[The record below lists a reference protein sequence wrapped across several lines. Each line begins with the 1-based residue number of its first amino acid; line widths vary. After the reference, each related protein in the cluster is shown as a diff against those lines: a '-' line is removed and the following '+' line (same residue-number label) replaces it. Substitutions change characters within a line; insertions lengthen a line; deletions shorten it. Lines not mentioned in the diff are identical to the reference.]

1 MPRIWL
7 LLLSFCCG
15 TLSLFAQGKLLLIG
29 GGSELSGTWSDTAY
43 QWAIQQSPNHRIAII
58 SYLEEGEQLPAYLE
72 SLGASSARN
81 FWISSPELAREDW
94 LLDSLA
100 TYDCV
105 LLRGED
111 PWICAQYY
119 RGTHIETSVRAAFQR
134 GGVVGG
140 HSKAMTLFGDRFF
153 SARQGDQSASG
164 LTHLWEP
171 PFSLENGILT
181 PYEGFIFEAE
191 FASSHSLD
199 RLLGFMARSR
209 VAASYRLDGIGI
221 APETVFGIDEQ
232 GMGRVWG
239 NGDVWVILDDWDQK
253 SFRPEGAGAVIDSL
267 RVIRLL
273 AGHWFDLV
281 SWEIRG
287 LEQAGE
293 PTVATSSFPGELL
306 LHGMTELSEY
316 ASLLDEWLSPEEGKE
331 EPLILVSHAS
341 TPRQAA
347 IQALIEGRGQRVL
360 PFFTQIGNLWQEG
373 ESSQEVLEAR
383 QFLFLDNHP
392 DSLSLCL
399 NSSPVGRRLLASM
412 TMPGSQVAI
421 LGQDAVWVPLAL
433 DWLPRWNLI
442 PPATFEETARSQW
455 ETQLAQVLPHSTDYL
470 LSLPANAWVQF
481 SARSNGLYLTN
492 RGEGHALL
500 LSLKRG
506 KWGSRPVEES
516 VSELR
521 YGFREASLTAI
532 GAQPFALEG
541 TAAVEPLATELP
553 PQAAMTVFPNP
564 IKDRVH
570 ILLPKGTE
578 GLYGFFL
585 LDNQGKQLLSHRQYV
600 QPSDQFVE
608 ILTPDLPPGV
618 YSLQIQRGEQENMQT
633 IQVLH

>member
-7 LLLSFCCG
+7 LLLSCCCG

-29 GGSELSGTWSDTAY
+29 GGSELSGGWSDAAY
-43 QWAIQQSPNHRIAII
+43 QWAIQQSPNQRVAII

-72 SLGASSARN
+72 EMGAASARN
-81 FWISSPELAREDW
+81 FWIASPELAREDW

-100 TYDCV
+100 TYDCL
-105 LLRGED
+105 LLRGGD
-111 PWICAQYY
+111 PWICGQYY
-119 RGTHIETSVRAAFQR
+119 RGTHIETSIRKTFQR

-140 HSKAMTLFGDRFF
+140 HSKALTLFGDRFF
-153 SARQGDQSASG
+153 SARQGDQSTRG
-164 LTHLWEP
+164 LAHLWEP
-171 PFSLENGILT
+171 PFSLETGILT

-221 APETVFGIDEQ
+221 APETAFAIDGQ

-239 NGDVWVILDDWDQK
+239 NGDVWVILDDWDEK

-273 AGHWFDLV
+273 EGHWFDIV

-287 LEQAGE
+287 LEEVAE
-293 PTVATSSFPGELL
+293 PAPVMSGFPGELV
-306 LHGMTELSEY
+306 LHGMAEVSEY
-316 ASLLDEWLSPEEGKE
+316 ASLLDEWLVPTGEQGA
-331 EPLILVSHAS
+331 PLILVSHANS
-341 TPRQAA
+341 PRQAA
-347 IQALIEGRGQRVL
+347 VQALIEGRGQQVL
-360 PFFTQIGNLWQEG
+360 PLFTQASDQWQEE
-373 ESSQEVLEAR
+373 ESTPASLAAR

-392 DSLSLCL
+392 DSLALCL
-399 NSSPVGRRLLASM
+399 NTSPLGRRLQASL

-433 DWLPRWNLI
+433 NWLPRWNLI
-442 PPATFEETARSQW
+442 PPTTFEATAQSQW
-455 ETQLAQVLPHSTDYL
+455 ANHLAQLAPDSTDYL
-470 LSLPANAWVQF
+470 LSLPAHAWVRF
-481 SARSNGLYLTN
+481 VARPNGRYLSNQ
-492 RGEGHALL
+492 GEGHALL
-500 LSLKRG
+500 LSLKKG
-506 KWGSRPVEES
+506 KWGSSSIEGGPS
-516 VSELR
+516 DSG
-521 YGFREASLTAI
+521 YGFREARLTAI
-532 GAQPFALEG
+532 GAQPFSLGGNAPAGAE
-541 TAAVEPLATELP
+541 ASALP

-578 GLYGFFL
+578 GLYGFYL
-585 LDNQGKQLLSHRQYV
+585 LDGQGKQLLSHRQYV
-600 QPSDQFVE
+600 RPTDQFVE
-608 ILTPDLPPGV
+608 ILTPDLAPGV
-618 YSLQIQRGEQENMQT
+618 YSLQVQRDEQQAVQT